1 MLALYGAA
9 GGYPQACTMI
19 RAYARY
25 EPRMRQTSLF
35 IALMLAAP
43 WATAQSPAASA
54 PVCLDARQVA
64 ELQQASSRQLAALE
78 RGGQRFRI
86 DLGEDCPGSTGAR
99 AQLLARGGRVC
110 ASEGEAVRI
119 GAATCPI
126 VAVTRVDA
134 REYAGLARAAAVLAD
149 DTTTTLD
156 TVEVRGERRRGFGG
170 SSSYCFD
177 TRYLRS
183 WSEDSKGMLVEV
195 APKRSG
201 GHRYYRVELPQ
212 SCPDLDAAP
221 AISFRS
227 GVGISLICGN
237 PGDRIVAEGTGEG
250 VSFDVAEPFPISDDV
265 RQSRFRAG
273 MRFQCTVSAV
283 YPHESE
289 DGNGQAP
296 R

>member
-1 MLALYGAA
+1 
-9 GGYPQACTMI
+9 
-19 RAYARY
+19 
-25 EPRMRQTSLF
+25 MRPICPF
-35 IALMLAAP
+35 IVLMLAMPVAS
-43 WATAQSPAASA
+43 AQSQDTPATT
-54 PVCLDARQVA
+54 CLDARQVA
-64 ELQQASSRQLAALE
+64 ELQQASPRQLAALD
-78 RGGQRFRI
+78 RRGQRFRI
-86 DLGEDCPGSTGAR
+86 DLGEDCPGSAGAK
-99 AQLLARGGRVC
+99 AQLLVRGGRVC
-110 ASEGEAVRI
+110 GSAGEAVRI

-126 VAVTRVDA
+126 IGVSQVDA
-134 REYAGLARAAAVLAD
+134 RDYAGLARAAAVLAND
-149 DTTTTLD
+149 AVATTLG

-183 WSEDSKGMLVEV
+183 WSEDGKGMLVEV

-212 SCPDLDAAP
+212 SCPDLDSAP

-237 PGDRIVAEGTGEG
+237 PGDRVVADGSGDG
-250 VSFDVAEPFPISDDV
+250 VSFDVADRFPISDDV
-265 RQSRFRAG
+265 RQSRFRPG

-283 YPHESE
+283 YPHESD

>member
-1 MLALYGAA
+1 
-9 GGYPQACTMI
+9 
-19 RAYARY
+19 
-25 EPRMRQTSLF
+25 MRPIFPF
-35 IALMLAAP
+35 IALMLAVP
-43 WATAQSPAASA
+43 GASA
-54 PVCLDARQVA
+54 QEAPPSACLDARQVA
-64 ELQQASSRQLAALE
+64 ELQQASPRQLAALD
-78 RGGQRFRI
+78 RSGQRFRI
-86 DLGEDCPGSTGAR
+86 DLGEDCPGSTGAK

-110 ASEGEAVRI
+110 GSAGEAVRI

-126 VAVTRVDA
+126 IGLSPVDA
-134 REYAGLARAAAVLAD
+134 RGYAALARAAAGLASD
-149 DTTTTLD
+149 SVATTLE

-212 SCPDLDAAP
+212 SCPDLDSAP

-237 PGDRIVAEGTGEG
+237 PGDRIVAEGTGDG
-250 VSFDVAEPFPISDDV
+250 ISFDAAEPFPISDDV
-265 RQSRFRAG
+265 RQSRFRSG
-273 MRFQCTVSAV
+273 MRFHCTVSAV
-283 YPHESE
+283 YPHESG

>member
-1 MLALYGAA
+1 MRPIPLSLAL
-9 GGYPQACTMI
+9 
-19 RAYARY
+19 
-25 EPRMRQTSLF
+25 LF
-35 IALMLAAP
+35 AAP
-43 WATAQSPAASA
+43 LASAQSQAMSTPA
-54 PVCLDARQVA
+54 CLDARQVA
-64 ELQQASSRQLAALE
+64 ELQQASPRQLAALD
-78 RGGQRFRI
+78 RNGQRFRI

-99 AQLLARGGRVC
+99 AQLLARGGQVC
-110 ASEGEAVRI
+110 GTAGEGVRI

-126 VAVTRVDA
+126 VAVTSVDA
-134 REYAGLARAAAVLAD
+134 RDYAALARAAAVLAD
-149 DTTTTLD
+149 STATTLE

-183 WSEDSKGMLVEV
+183 WSEDGKGMLVEV

-212 SCPDLDAAP
+212 SCPDLDSAP

-237 PGDRIVAEGTGEG
+237 PGDRVVADGNGDV
-250 VSFDVAEPFPISDDV
+250 VSFDVADPFPISDDV
-265 RQSRFRAG
+265 RPSRFRAG